1 MSNSRSETSA
11 INGAK
16 SRGPVTAE
24 GKAKSSRNAVKFG
37 IFSKDLLLPGESQA
51 DFDALLN
58 ALLDEHQPAGHLE
71 AGMIERIAVTMWR
84 QQRLVK
90 AERATI
96 LLQQRSELASKL
108 VNDALIEK
116 IRPSGL
122 DETIAELTGGGD
134 KARLIRDAQIFNMHT
149 ETLSRYQAVLD
160 NEIIKLTKALRDQ
173 QHFRRQHQTID
184 VESDHN
190 EICR

>member
-11 INGAK
+11 MNGAK

-37 IFSKDLLLPGESQA
+37 IFSKDLLLPGESQE

-71 AGMIERIAVTMWR
+71 AGIIERIAVTMWR
-84 QQRLVK
+84 QQRLLK

-96 LLQQRSELASKL
+96 ILQQRSQIMNRLETDSILSKL
-108 VNDALIEK
+108 
-116 IRPSGL
+116 RPKESDDL
-122 DETIAELTGGGD
+122 LAELTGGED
-134 KARLIRDAQIFNMHT
+134 KSLLTKDAEMFNTKT
-149 ETLSRYQAVLD
+149 EGLSRYQAVLD

-173 QHFRRQHQTID
+173 QHFRRQHETIE
-184 VESDHN
+184 VEAVP
-190 EICR
+190 E

>member
-1 MSNSRSETSA
+1 MTDRRSETSA

-16 SRGPVTAE
+16 SRGPVSAD

-37 IFSKDLLLPGESQA
+37 IFSKDLLLPGESQE

-58 ALLDEHQPAGHLE
+58 ALLDEHKPAGHLE
-71 AGMIERIAVTMWR
+71 AGMIERLAVTMWR
-84 QQRLVK
+84 QQRLLK

-96 LLQQRSELASKL
+96 LLQQRSELASKM

-116 IRPSGL
+116 IRPSAL
-122 DETIAELTGGGD
+122 TDTIAELTGGGD
-134 KARLIRDAQIFNMHT
+134 KASLIRDAQIFNMHT

-173 QHFRRQHQTID
+173 QQFRRQHQTID
-184 VESDHN
+184 VDTATN
-190 EICR
+190 